1 VLPYGQMNKAELAT
15 KLAKQA
21 HLSEAEAA
29 DQLDRVVHEIVLNLR
44 KGKTA
49 RLPGLGSFRPG
60 EKGIIRFDVEIR
72 PGGKGAGD

>member
-1 VLPYGQMNKAELAT
+1 MGKMNKAELAT

-44 KGKTA
+44 KGKPV
-49 RLPGLGSFRPG
+49 RLPGLGSFCPG
-60 EKGIIRFDVEIR
+60 EKWKFRFDADIR
-72 PGGKGAGD
+72 PGGKSDGD

>member
-1 VLPYGQMNKAELAT
+1 MNKAELAT
-15 KLAKQA
+15 KLAKQT

-44 KGKTA
+44 NGKPA

-60 EKGIIRFDVEIR
+60 DKWKFRFDAEIR
-72 PGGKGAGD
+72 PGGKSDGD

>member
-1 VLPYGQMNKAELAT
+1 MNKSELAT
-15 KLAKQA
+15 KLAAQT

-44 KGKTA
+44 KGKPA

-60 EKGIIRFDVEIR
+60 QKWEFRFDAEIR
-72 PGGKGAGD
+72 PGGKRGGK